1 MHPIN
6 ENKLETLL
14 RLAADEPAHRPE
26 FYNLL
31 MDSEVFILGNTSQAG
46 DSDPVTLE
54 AGDHIQI
61 KHWEKQD
68 RAQIIPF
75 FTSLE
80 RLQKALESEETYV
93 ALPARSLFEMTLGA
107 TLFINPKSDYG
118 KEFIPQ
124 EIEQLLSNGMNQ
136 AAVQRTTEKETS
148 VLMGQPSNYPTH
160 MVESLNQLLAK
171 HSHVEKAYL
180 ALMHDASVDEK
191 PHLIIGI
198 EASGDIEKVIREA
211 GIVAADSASDGE
223 VVDLYRVNADDS
235 GLSQYFIN
243 DTIPFYERKL
253 GTRLKSW
260 FGIGNA

>member
-26 FYNLL
+26 FYNVL
-31 MDSEVFILGNTSQAG
+31 MASEVFILGNTGQSSTGGA
-46 DSDPVTLE
+46 VNLE
-54 AGDHIQI
+54 AGDHIEI
-61 KHWEKQD
+61 KHWQKQD
-68 RAQIIPF
+68 GAQIIPF

-80 RLQKALESEETYV
+80 LLQKALESEETYM
-93 ALPARSLFEMTLGA
+93 ALSARSLFEMTLGA

-148 VLMGQPSNYPTH
+148 VLMGQPSNYPKH
-160 MVESLNQLLAK
+160 MTDSLCQLLAK
-171 HSHVEKAYL
+171 HNNVEKAYL

-211 GIVAADSASDGE
+211 GIVAADSAPDGE
-223 VVDLYRVNADDS
+223 VVDLYRVNPDDS

-260 FGIGNA
+260 FGMGSA

>member
-6 ENKLETLL
+6 ENKLEALL

-46 DSDPVTLE
+46 GSDPVTLE

-68 RAQIIPF
+68 GAQIIPF
-75 FTSLE
+75 FTSLSL
-80 RLQKALESEETYV
+80 LQQALEIEETYV
-93 ALPARSLFEMTLGA
+93 ALPAKSLFEMTLGA

-118 KEFIPQ
+118 KEFTPQ

-136 AAVQRTTEKETS
+136 AAVQRTVEKETS
-148 VLMGQPSNYPTH
+148 VLMGQPANYPTH

-171 HSHVEKAYL
+171 HSNVNKAYL
-180 ALMHDASVDEK
+180 ALMHDASTDEK

-211 GIVAADSASDGE
+211 GIVAADSAPDGE
-223 VVDLYRVNADDS
+223 VVDLYRVNPDDS

-243 DTIPFYERKL
+243 HTTPFYERKL

-260 FGIGNA
+260 FGMGNA